1 MLMMPAHSDGKTE
14 HLSATTA
21 ASDTAVNSVTF
32 ADREDQLV
40 AVSAGQRIGWFDLR
54 QPSVVLKAPAHTV
67 QYNQDEV
74 NQLVF
79 DRANGRLASCDDAGE
94 VQVIQMPSR
103 ERIRTLKGKHTSI
116 CSNVQFRPRHP
127 GHVLTGG
134 LDCMLHWW
142 DISRSVPLCIASCSS
157 APIAASGSNAAQ
169 VCNPPFV
176 QSLHAHSSGDLLAA
190 ALGDGA
196 VALYSLAR
204 NSGSASAG
212 RARSRGRA
220 PASSL
225 LARGGGFSLEP
236 LVRLEGHGASA
247 CAVHFPQ
254 FALREPGIHVFS
266 ASVDEYVLWWRVGAA
281 DDDRDSTANARSA
294 PSHTGAGPKAAELV
308 DNLHSTCIRSRLA
321 HRAKV
326 NWITSLSDRPSLLV
340 ADTSEVITLYEW
352 GS

>member
-1 MLMMPAHSDGKTE
+1 MNEAKAPAKTCLKGHKGTVLCLDTAVASPLVVSGAEDGTARVWDLRTCKAVRMLMMPAHSDGKTE

-54 QPSVVLKAPAHTV
+54 QSSVLLKAPAHTV
-67 QYNQDEV
+67 QYNQDEI

-176 QSLHAHSSGDLLAA
+176 HSLHAHSSGDLLAA

-204 NSGSASAG
+204 NSGSAGAG

-247 CAVHFPQ
+247 VSYTHLTLPTN
-254 FALREPGIHVFS
+254 REV
-266 ASVDEYVLWWRVGAA
+266 
-281 DDDRDSTANARSA
+281 
-294 PSHTGAGPKAAELV
+294 
-308 DNLHSTCIRSRLA
+308 
-321 HRAKV
+321 
-326 NWITSLSDRPSLLV
+326 
-340 ADTSEVITLYEW
+340 
-352 GS
+352 